1 MLKRW
6 WPFAVMVAVALLDRA
21 TKRLIETRLDAWDVH
36 HVIPGLFQIVHA
48 RNEGIAFGFFSE
60 SRGNSLLVAF
70 SVAVLA
76 LVGWMLWTACRAPAT
91 EHWTMRAALGLV
103 LGGALGNLY
112 DRIAFGSVTDFLD
125 FYIGRS
131 HFPVFN
137 VADSAISVG
146 AALLLINLW
155 WVRRP
160 CEPGSES
167 PRSSESR

>member
-1 MLKRW
+1 MTRW
-6 WPFAVMVAVALLDRA
+6 WPFAVMTVVAAADRA
-21 TKRLIETRLDAWDVH
+21 SKHWIETRMDAWDVH
-36 HVIPGLFQIVHA
+36 QVIPGLFQIVHT
-48 RNEGIAFGFFSE
+48 RNDGMAF
-60 SRGNSLLVAF
+60 SLLSETGSNKLLVLF

-76 LVGWMLWTACRAPAT
+76 LVSWMLWTACRTPGA

-112 DRIAFGSVTDFLD
+112 DRLVFGSVTDFLD
-125 FYIGRS
+125 FYVGRS
-131 HFPVFN
+131 HFPIFN

-155 WVRRP
+155 WVRRRS
-160 CEPGSES
+160 EPGSGS